1 VALIEIRSPSRTD
14 LRWFGAIV
22 LAFFGI
28 VAGIAWW
35 SFHAAGAA
43 RGLLATGALLAAAY
57 YAIPPLRVPL
67 YLLWMH
73 AVAPI
78 GWLVSHAV
86 MAFIYYGLI
95 APMGLG
101 MRLFGRDTM
110 ARRFEPAAGT
120 YWTEHDPGGDPARYL
135 RQS

>member
-1 VALIEIRSPSRTD
+1 MALIQIRSPSRAD
-14 LRWFGAIV
+14 LRWFGVIV
-22 LAFFGI
+22 LVFFGI
-28 VAGIAWW
+28 VGGIAWG
-35 SFHAAGAA
+35 SFGAPGVA

-67 YLLWMH
+67 YLAWMH

-78 GWLVSHAV
+78 GWLVSHAI
-86 MAFIYYGLI
+86 MALIYYGLI
-95 APMGLG
+95 APMGLL

-110 ARRFEPAAGT
+110 KRRFEPAAGT
-120 YWTEHDPGGDPARYL
+120 YWTEHDPGGEPSRYL